1 MTRNCSLLID
11 LSAFSGVARS
21 TWITLPKDERP
32 LPSRRP
38 TPTSRSQPS
47 CGVAADR
54 AAVMRLEALIA
65 RHVRE
70 FGWLP
75 RLHLEPDATPYEISY
90 AARRW
95 FERPNRS
102 PAQLRIRDL
111 VGAPVGRVR

>member
-1 MTRNCSLLID
+1 MTRLANLQ
-11 LSAFSGVARS
+11 
-21 TWITLPKDERP
+21 
-32 LPSRRP
+32 SRVIKHAADQLDRLVTQP
-38 TPTSRSQPS
+38 RQPS